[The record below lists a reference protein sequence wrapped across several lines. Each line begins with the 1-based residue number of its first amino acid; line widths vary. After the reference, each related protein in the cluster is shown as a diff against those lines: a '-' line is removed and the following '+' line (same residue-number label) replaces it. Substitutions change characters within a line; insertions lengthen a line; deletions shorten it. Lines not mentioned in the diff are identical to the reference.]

1 MSKVKKITVSN
12 LKAISDLTADFNG
25 CTAIVTGGNNKG
37 KSSFLKSLPDR
48 LKSIKP
54 DVILKE
60 GATEGFT
67 EWELTTGEKL
77 IWQFDKTTK
86 KGEKLILITKEN
98 IKTAITSELAA
109 RYFPKGFD
117 IDQFL
122 NDGPKKQRET
132 LQKIVGLDFSDIDSR
147 YKQAYENRTFANRD
161 LETARGKLV
170 PVNEDI
176 DTEPIDIIE
185 IQKQI
190 AAIDGHNERYTHV
203 TSGLDEKSAAQAECQ
218 TEIVRL
224 KSEIER
230 LESLIQDQTNKI
242 SSLQVDIDKGNDW
255 LQVEANKPKSE
266 DFKKDLNDKLIETQK
281 TNKQIEENNNAKLL
295 QKAFKEAEKLAQDAD
310 KLVKEIETEK
320 TDLIKSAELPVGFG
334 FTDDGITYLG
344 HAFTKDQLSS
354 SAIYIAALKLASLNI
369 GEVKTLHFDAS
380 YLDKNSLSEIET
392 WAHMNDL
399 QLLIERPD
407 FEGGEIEYHLIE
419 NVIS

>member
-25 CTAIVTGGNNKG
+25 CTAIITGGNNKG

-60 GATEGFT
+60 GATEGYA

-86 KGEKLILITKEN
+86 KGEKLIFITKDN
-98 IKTAITSELAA
+98 IKTALTSELAS

-117 IDQFL
+117 IDQFIKE
-122 NDGPKKQRET
+122 GPKKQREV
-132 LQKIVGLDFSDIDSR
+132 LQKIVGLDFTEIDTR

-161 LETARGKLV
+161 LEVARGKLT
-170 PVNEDI
+170 PINEDM
-176 DTEPIDIIE
+176 DEEPLDILE

-190 AAIDGHNERYTHV
+190 AAIDGHNDRYTHV
-203 TSGLDEKSAAQAECQ
+203 TTGLNEKTSSQEECQ
-218 TEIVRL
+218 IEITRIQ
-224 KSEIER
+224 SEIER
-230 LESLIQDQTNKI
+230 LESLITVQKDKI
-242 SSLQVDIDKGNDW
+242 SNLQIDIDKGNEW
-255 LQVEANKPKSE
+255 LEVEANKPKSE
-266 DFKKDLNDKLIETQK
+266 EFKIKLNNSLLDTQK
-281 TNKQIEENNNAKLL
+281 TNVLIEDNNKAKLTK
-295 QKAFKEAEKLAQDAD
+295 KAFEEAEILAKNAD
-310 KLVKEIETEK
+310 KIVKEIEVEK

-334 FTDDGITYLG
+334 FTDEGITYLG
-344 HAFTKDQLSS
+344 HSFTKEQLSS

-392 WAHMNDL
+392 WAQMNDL

-407 FEGGEIEYHLIE
+407 FEGGDIEYHLIE